1 MTWTPCELLEFALG
15 CVCGVGV
22 QDEEGGEGGEGV
34 RERGAGLVLDLP
46 EVCN

>member
-1 MTWTPCELLEFALG
+1 M
-15 CVCGVGV
+15 CVGWGYKMRKA
-22 QDEEGGEGGEGV
+22 ERGGEGG